1 MRPYP
6 RNSPQAAGRVLAL
19 ALMADGEVSS
29 VELSRLEDLMAHTR
43 LGLGRPAWLR
53 VLHDF
58 CADLLQCRRRA
69 RPGLGAGARAEDGVD
84 ATLLR
89 QLLADL
95 DDPALCET
103 VLMLCREAVEAD
115 RIVTDGE
122 AAVLAAA
129 ERQWGLRPVPC
140 SLALPGLRA
149 SHRRS
154 APGGQQGV
162 GHLQPVGLGAAA

>member
-6 RNSPQAAGRVLAL
+6 RNSPQAAGRLLAL
-19 ALMADGEVSS
+19 ALMADGDVSS
-29 VELSRLEDLMAHTR
+29 VELSRLEDLMAHNR

-58 CADLLQCRRRA
+58 CADLLQCRRRT
-69 RPGLGAGARAEDGVD
+69 RPGTGADDGGVD
-84 ATLLR
+84 ATLLD

-95 DDPALCET
+95 DDPTLCET
-103 VLMLCREAVEAD
+103 VLTLCREAVEAD
-115 RIVTDGE
+115 RVVTDGE

-129 ERQWGLRPVPC
+129 AQQWGLRPGPC
-140 SLALPGLRA
+140 GPALPEHLAPR
-149 SHRRS
+149 RRS
-154 APGGQQGV
+154 APGGQQDV